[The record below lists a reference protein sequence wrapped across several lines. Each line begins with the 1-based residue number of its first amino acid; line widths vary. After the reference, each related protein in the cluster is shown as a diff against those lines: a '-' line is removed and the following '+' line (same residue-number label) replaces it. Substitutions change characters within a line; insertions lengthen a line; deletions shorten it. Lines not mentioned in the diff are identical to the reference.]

1 MPRVRDGR
9 FDAAPT
15 YTRHV
20 AVDTKR
26 SVDTAS
32 VARDTKEHVLVSWSA
47 QGAISPLVITGAQG
61 SWLLA
66 GDRRILDFSSGLV
79 NVNLG
84 HGHPKVVKAIQDQA
98 AKVCYVLP
106 SFGEESRA
114 ELARLIA
121 DVAPGDLVKTLFTT
135 GGTEANEHA
144 VRIARMFSGR
154 HKILTQW
161 RSFHGQTAGSA
172 TLGGDN
178 RRWANEPGIT
188 GVVHF
193 LNPDPYRSLFG
204 NDVQKALAHV
214 EEVIWYEG
222 PQYIAAILL
231 EPIVG
236 SSGLIV
242 PPDGYLRGLRE
253 LCDRHGILLVLDEV
267 MTGFG
272 RTGKWFASEHE
283 DVVPDMMTF
292 AKGVNS
298 GYVPLGGVIVSE
310 RIARHFDANVLW
322 SGLTYSGHPL
332 ACAAGVAT
340 VNAYRDERIVEH
352 GAKMGELL
360 MRELRTIATRH
371 PSVGDVRGKGLFIGI
386 ELVKDRGTKEM
397 LERWNGPSAKLQ
409 NALKNALFSR
419 DVYVMNR
426 WNMLFVA
433 PPLTSSEDEI
443 RIGVRA
449 IDEVLDIAD
458 RFAATGELP
467 A

>member
-1 MPRVRDGR
+1 M
-9 FDAAPT
+9 AL
-15 YTRHV
+15 
-20 AVDTKR
+20 DTKR
-26 SVDTAS
+26 PVDTRAI
-32 VARDTKEHVLVSWSA
+32 AQETKDHVLVSWSA
-47 QGAISPLVITGAQG
+47 QGSISPIVITGAKG
-61 SWLLA
+61 SWLFA
-66 GDRRILDFSSGLV
+66 GERRILDFSSGLI

-84 HGHPKVVKAIQDQA
+84 HGHPKVVRAIQEQVE
-98 AKVCYVLP
+98 KVQYVLP
-106 SFGEESRA
+106 AFGEESRA
-114 ELARLIA
+114 ELARLLA
-121 DVAPGDLVKTLFTT
+121 EVAPGDLTKTLFTT

-144 VRIARMFSGR
+144 VRIARMYSKR

-204 NDVQKALAHV
+204 NDAQKALAHV

-242 PPDGYLRGLRE
+242 PPDGFLRGLRQ
-253 LCDRHGILLVLDEV
+253 LCDQHGILLILDEV

-283 DVVPDMMTF
+283 GVVPDIMTF

-298 GYVPLGGVIVSE
+298 GYVPLGGTMVNE
-310 RIARHFDANVLW
+310 RIAKHFDANVLW
-322 SGLTYSGHPL
+322 SGLTYSGHPV
-332 ACAAGVAT
+332 ACAAGVAS
-340 VNAYRDERIVEH
+340 VNAYRDERVIEH

-360 MRELRTIATRH
+360 MKELRTIAARH
-371 PSVGDVRGKGLFIGI
+371 PSVGDVRGKGLFVGI
-386 ELVKDRGTKEM
+386 ELVKDRATKEM

-409 NALKNALFSR
+409 TAIKNVLFSH

-433 PPLTSSEDEI
+433 PPLTVSEDEI
-443 RIGVRA
+443 RIGVAA
-449 IDEVLDIAD
+449 IDAALDVAD

>member
-1 MPRVRDGR
+1 MALDTKP
-9 FDAAPT
+9 P
-15 YTRHV
+15 
-20 AVDTKR
+20 VDTR
-26 SVDTAS
+26 AI
-32 VARDTKEHVLVSWSA
+32 AQETKDHVLVSWSA
-47 QGAISPLVITGAQG
+47 QGSISPIVITGAKG
-61 SWLLA
+61 SWLFA
-66 GDRRILDFSSGLV
+66 GERRILDFSSGLV

-84 HGHPKVVKAIQDQA
+84 HGHPKVVRAIQEQVE
-98 AKVCYVLP
+98 KVQYVLP

-114 ELARLIA
+114 ELARLLA
-121 DVAPGDLVKTLFTT
+121 DVAPGDLTKTLFTT

-144 VRIARMFSGR
+144 IRIARMYSKR

-204 NDVQKALAHV
+204 NDAQKALAHV

-242 PPDGYLRGLRE
+242 PPDGFLRGLRQ
-253 LCDRHGILLVLDEV
+253 LCDQHGILLILDEV

-283 DVVPDMMTF
+283 GVVPDIMTF

-298 GYVPLGGVIVSE
+298 GYVPLGGAMVNE
-310 RIARHFDANVLW
+310 KIAKHFDTNVLW
-322 SGLTYSGHPL
+322 SGLTYSGHPV

-340 VNAYRDERIVEH
+340 VNAYRDERIIEH

-360 MRELRTIATRH
+360 MKELRTIAARH

-386 ELVKDRGTKEM
+386 ELVKDRATKEM

-409 NALKNALFSR
+409 TAIKNVLFSH

-433 PPLTSSEDEI
+433 PPLTVSEDEI
-443 RIGVRA
+443 RIGVAA
-449 IDEVLDIAD
+449 IDAALDVAD
-458 RFAATGELP
+458 RYAATGELRS
-467 A
+467 

>member
-1 MPRVRDGR
+1 M
-9 FDAAPT
+9 ALA
-15 YTRHV
+15 
-20 AVDTKR
+20 TKR
-26 SVDTAS
+26 SSDPSAIAS
-32 VARDTKEHVLVSWSA
+32 QTKEHVLVSWSA
-47 QGAISPLVITGAQG
+47 QGALAPVVITRAQG
-61 SWLLA
+61 SWLYA
-66 GDRRILDFSSGLV
+66 GERRILDFSSGLV

-84 HGHPKVVKAIQDQA
+84 HGHPKVVKAIQEQA
-98 AKVCYVLP
+98 ERLCYVTP
-106 SFGEESRA
+106 SFGEEQRA
-114 ELARLIA
+114 ELARLVA
-121 DVAPGDLVKTLFTT
+121 EVAPGDLTKTLFTT

-144 VRIARMFSGR
+144 VRIARMVTGR

-214 EEVIWYEG
+214 EEVLWYEG
-222 PQYIAAILL
+222 PQYVAAILL

-242 PPDGYLRGLRE
+242 PPDGYLRGLRR
-253 LCDRHGILLVLDEV
+253 LCDQHGILLILDEV

-272 RTGKWFASEHE
+272 RTGKWFAAEHE
-283 DVVPDMMTF
+283 GVVPDMMTF

-298 GYVPLGGVIVSE
+298 GYVPLGGVIVDE
-310 RIARHFDANVLW
+310 PIARHFDANVLW
-322 SGLTYSGHPL
+322 AGLTYSGHPL

-340 VNAYRDERIVEH
+340 VNAYRDEGIIER

-360 MRELRTIATRH
+360 MRELRAVAARH

-386 ELVKDRGTKEM
+386 ELVKDRTTKEM

-409 NALKNALFSR
+409 NAIKNALASR
-419 DVYVMNR
+419 DVYLLNR

-433 PPLTSSEDEI
+433 PPLTVSEDEI
-443 RIGVRA
+443 RFGVAA
-449 IDEVLDIAD
+449 IDAALAVAD